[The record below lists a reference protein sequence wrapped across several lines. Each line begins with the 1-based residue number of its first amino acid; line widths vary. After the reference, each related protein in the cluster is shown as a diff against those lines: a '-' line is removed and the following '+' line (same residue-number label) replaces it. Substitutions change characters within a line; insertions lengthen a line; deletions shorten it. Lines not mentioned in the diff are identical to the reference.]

1 MLTIFEERRSIHHQ
15 GMYRVRSWYLFGVL
29 VYRTWTQLTT
39 IMPTPSERE

>member
-1 MLTIFEERRSIHHQ
+1 MLTYYEERRREKASV
-15 GMYRVRSWYLFGVL
+15 YVVKSWYLFGVL